1 MPKNSGSGHGD
12 AARHVSTYTALLFT
26 AVLWGASFV
35 FTRYLF
41 LEIPG
46 LTPVILVTLRLL
58 LASAVLIPL
67 VLLTGRRERI
77 RREDLRYFFLLAL
90 LEPFLYFLCEN
101 SGLQSVSSGL
111 SSILIATIPI
121 FVPFGLYLAYREKLH
136 WLNWLGL
143 LLSLLGVLVMIS
155 GKGDGTVSSF
165 KGICFLVAAV
175 IVAVIYSV
183 FLVKV
188 VNKYKPYTVTMYTNL
203 IGLMYFL
210 PLFLCG
216 QYKVLAQVDFTWKIW
231 AALLCLGLGCS
242 ALAYVLFNIGVRAVG
257 AARASVFN
265 NAIPIFT
272 LLIAAVLGMENITM
286 LKIAGIALTVT
297 GVCMAQKKPGKTP
310 GSGTTCGIRTR
321 GPQNE
326 NLIS

>member
-1 MPKNSGSGHGD
+1 MHCF
-12 AARHVSTYTALLFT
+12 RHRLVIYLALLMT

-46 LTPVILVTLRLL
+46 LTPVMLLTLRLL
-58 LASAVLIPL
+58 LASA
-67 VLLTGRRERI
+67 LLLPVIFVAGQRERI
-77 RREDLRYFFLLAL
+77 RKEDRKYFFLLAL

-101 SGLQSVSSGL
+101 TGLRSVSSGL
-111 SSILIATIPI
+111 SSMLIATIPI

-155 GKGDGTVSSF
+155 GKDDGTASSF
-165 KGICFLVAAV
+165 AGICFLIGAV
-175 IVAVIYSV
+175 FVAVVYSV
-183 FLVKV
+183 LLVKV

-203 IGLMYFL
+203 IGLLYFL

-216 QYKVLAQVDFTWKIW
+216 HVSVLGQVHFTWKMW
-231 AALLCLGLGCS
+231 TALLCLGFGCS
-242 ALAYVLFNIGVRAVG
+242 VLAYVLFNIGVRAVG

-272 LLIAAVLGMENITM
+272 LLIAAVLGMESITFQ
-286 LKIAGIALTVT
+286 KIAGIVLTIA
-297 GVCMAQKKPGKTP
+297 GVCMAQKKAGRNPGLR
-310 GSGTTCGIRTR
+310 TTCGIRTR

>member
-1 MPKNSGSGHGD
+1 MHCF
-12 AARHVSTYTALLFT
+12 RHRLVIYLALLMT
-26 AVLWGASFV
+26 AVLWGGSFV

-41 LEIPG
+41 LEIPD

-58 LASAVLIPL
+58 LASALL
-67 VLLTGRRERI
+67 VPIVCMAGHREHI
-77 RREDLRYFFLLAL
+77 RREDRRCFFLLAL
-90 LEPFLYFLCEN
+90 LEPFLYFLFEN

-111 SSILIATIPI
+111 ASVLIATIPI
-121 FVPFGLYLAYREKLH
+121 FVPFGLYLAYREKLQ

-143 LLSLLGVLVMIS
+143 LLSLLGVLVMIC
-155 GKGDGTVSSF
+155 GKDGGTSSSL
-165 KGICFLVAAV
+165 KGICSLAGAV

-183 FLVKV
+183 LLVKV

-203 IGLMYFL
+203 IGLFYFI
-210 PLFLCG
+210 PLFLSG
-216 QYKVLAQVDFTWKIW
+216 NLSVLGKVHFTWKIW
-231 AALLCLGLGCS
+231 VALLCLGIGCS
-242 ALAYVLFNIGVRAVG
+242 VLAYVLFNIGVRAVG

-272 LLIAAVLGMENITM
+272 LLIAAALGMEDITL
-286 LKIAGIALTVT
+286 LKVVGILLTVI
-297 GVCMAQKKPGKTP
+297 GVCLAQKKPGDP
-310 GSGTTCGIRTR
+310 PASRTTCGIRTR